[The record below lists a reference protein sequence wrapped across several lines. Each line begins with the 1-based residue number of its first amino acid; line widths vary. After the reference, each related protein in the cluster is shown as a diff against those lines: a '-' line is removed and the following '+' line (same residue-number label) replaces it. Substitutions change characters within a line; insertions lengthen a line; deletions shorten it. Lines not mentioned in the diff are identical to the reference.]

1 MGDKD
6 DNKRKLEEVALS
18 PIFIRRQKT
27 NPINLSDS
35 EEYGDIFEYNSDS
48 SNSNDEKIYPIL
60 DLSKQELITFDIKIN
75 TLEDLI
81 ELGKKYD
88 KTKRYEFDMKK
99 LNKMVPSIEKINNFI
114 GMKKI
119 KQHLVDHILFY
130 LQADNLKIDPKEK
143 DIMHTVITGP
153 PGVGKTE
160 FARALGNL
168 YLNMGILKTNKFTK
182 VTRSDMVAKYLGQT
196 AIKTR
201 DLIRRCDGGVMF
213 IDEVYSLG
221 NNEQRDSFAKEAIDT
236 LNEHLTEKKNSLVCI
251 VAGYK
256 NEVDTCFF
264 SFNKGLDS
272 RFPIRFEIDGYDYK
286 ELFLIFK
293 QKIDNCKWTIC
304 DKIDES
310 FFKNKDKS
318 FRNFGRDIQNL
329 ITQIRRCH
337 SRRVFTLKKSDKTI
351 ITLEDLNNGYKS
363 FSEFN
368 KRENNDN
375 LNYLYI

>member
-18 PIFIRRQKT
+18 RIFIRRQKT

-182 VTRSDMVAKYLGQT
+182 VTCFSYF
-196 AIKTR
+196 AIRK
-201 DLIRRCDGGVMF
+201 L
-213 IDEVYSLG
+213 Y
-221 NNEQRDSFAKEAIDT
+221 
-236 LNEHLTEKKNSLVCI
+236 
-251 VAGYK
+251 
-256 NEVDTCFF
+256 
-264 SFNKGLDS
+264 
-272 RFPIRFEIDGYDYK
+272 
-286 ELFLIFK
+286 
-293 QKIDNCKWTIC
+293 
-304 DKIDES
+304 
-310 FFKNKDKS
+310 
-318 FRNFGRDIQNL
+318 FR
-329 ITQIRRCH
+329 
-337 SRRVFTLKKSDKTI
+337 
-351 ITLEDLNNGYKS
+351 
-363 FSEFN
+363 
-368 KRENNDN
+368 
-375 LNYLYI
+375 